1 MKKKKK
7 ILLPPYW
14 FVIYVDDYGQKHIAE
29 IKEKQALEFIEDR
42 YVVIEKNA
50 VAAL

>member
-1 MKKKKK
+1 MEEE

-14 FVIYVDDYGQKHIAE
+14 FIIYVDDYGQKHIAE

-42 YVVIEKNA
+42 YVVIEKKA